1 MLSGQFVL
9 LLRSVSR
16 HEKLV
21 EKLLRNI
28 LRIVGPILVSDT
40 FSFRANSSFEVHSEA
55 WSSLVTTIPGKLL
68 FELFNNHKEKL
79 FSANVRDYLG
89 SRTSDSNINNGIKE
103 TAERA
108 PKNFWVFNNG
118 ITALVNDFFVKK
130 IKNGQSISFTG
141 ISIVNGAQTTGA
153 IGNLESEPDE
163 NLFVPI
169 RLIKTKDENVV
180 YDIIKFNNSQNKISA
195 SDFRSTDP
203 VQRRL
208 KKEFDAIPDTEYE
221 AGRRGGAS
229 DAIRRRPNL
238 LPSYTV
244 GQALAA
250 FHGDPVLS
258 YDKKSEIWVNDT
270 SYGKLFNDK
279 TTGRHIVFSYSLL
292 KCVLDTKTRLLSTDP
307 SSLTEIE
314 LVTLDFFQMKGSI
327 YLLVAATSE
336 CLESIIGRKIADKFS
351 LKFKRNI
358 PATKGVEIWQPIV
371 DVLLPLTNQLQDGFT
386 HKRIRADKA
395 GSAIAKFRG
404 IVGAIAIANKP
415 IFERFAAEV
424 ET

>member
-169 RLIKTKDENVV
+169 RTHKDE
-180 YDIIKFNNSQNKISA
+180 
-195 SDFRSTDP
+195 R
-203 VQRRL
+203 
-208 KKEFDAIPDTEYE
+208 
-221 AGRRGGAS
+221 
-229 DAIRRRPNL
+229 
-238 LPSYTV
+238 
-244 GQALAA
+244 
-250 FHGDPVLS
+250 
-258 YDKKSEIWVNDT
+258 
-270 SYGKLFNDK
+270 
-279 TTGRHIVFSYSLL
+279 
-292 KCVLDTKTRLLSTDP
+292 
-307 SSLTEIE
+307 
-314 LVTLDFFQMKGSI
+314 
-327 YLLVAATSE
+327 
-336 CLESIIGRKIADKFS
+336 
-351 LKFKRNI
+351 
-358 PATKGVEIWQPIV
+358 
-371 DVLLPLTNQLQDGFT
+371 
-386 HKRIRADKA
+386 
-395 GSAIAKFRG
+395 
-404 IVGAIAIANKP
+404 
-415 IFERFAAEV
+415 
-424 ET
+424 